1 MGGGRRWG
9 GLTQNSHSL
18 STTNGREGT
27 DAGGRVTVEILS
39 CLLPLSP
46 CKEQQL
52 YQLRER
58 GRGRKVG
65 ARGEIVVAAGEEGR
79 WEKLAVGM
87 VGE

>member
-1 MGGGRRWG
+1 M
-9 GLTQNSHSL
+9 
-18 STTNGREGT
+18 
-27 DAGGRVTVEILS
+27 EILS